1 LNLKKRYDIKILGQ
15 ELAVTSDAED
25 DEVANVV
32 RFVNDKMEEIVR
44 SRDGL
49 RTLDVAIL
57 AALNIS
63 EDYLKLKGVNQDL
76 CDQLELRSEKL
87 IQLIEKAS

>member
-1 LNLKKRYDIKILGQ
+1 MKKRYDIKILGQ
-15 ELAVTSDAED
+15 ELAVTSDTED
-25 DEVANVV
+25 DQVANVV

-87 IQLIEKAS
+87 IQLIENAS

>member
-1 LNLKKRYDIKILGQ
+1 MKKRYDIKILGQ

-32 RFVNDKMEEIVR
+32 RFVNDKVEEIVR

>member
-1 LNLKKRYDIKILGQ
+1 LKKRYDIKILGQ
-15 ELAVTSDAED
+15 ELAVTSDTED
-25 DEVANVV
+25 DQVANVV

-87 IQLIEKAS
+87 IQLIENVS

>member
-1 LNLKKRYDIKILGQ
+1 MKKRYDIKILGQ

-76 CDQLELRSEKL
+76 
-87 IQLIEKAS
+87 

>member
-1 LNLKKRYDIKILGQ
+1 MKKRYDIKILGQ
-15 ELAVTSDAED
+15 ELAVISDTED
-25 DEVANVV
+25 DQVANVV

-87 IQLIEKAS
+87 IQLIENAS

>member
-1 LNLKKRYDIKILGQ
+1 LKKCYDIKILGQ
-15 ELAVTSDAED
+15 ELAVTSDTED
-25 DEVANVV
+25 DQVANVV

-87 IQLIEKAS
+87 IQLIENVS

>member
-1 LNLKKRYDIKILGQ
+1 MKKRYDIKILGQ
-15 ELAVTSDAED
+15 ELAVISDTED
-25 DEVANVV
+25 DQVANVV

-63 EDYLKLKGVNQDL
+63 EELFKIKG
-76 CDQLELRSEKL
+76 S
-87 IQLIEKAS
+87 

>member
-1 LNLKKRYDIKILGQ
+1 LKKRYDVKILGQ
-15 ELAVTSDAED
+15 ELAVTSDTED
-25 DEVANVV
+25 DQVANVV

-87 IQLIEKAS
+87 IQLIENVS

>member
-1 LNLKKRYDIKILGQ
+1 MKKRYDIKILGQ
-15 ELAVTSDAED
+15 ELAVLSDAED
-25 DEVANVV
+25 EQVANVV
-32 RFVNDKMEEIVR
+32 RFVNERMEEIVR

-63 EDYLKLKGVNQDL
+63 EDFLKLKGVNQDL
-76 CDQLELRSEKL
+76 CDQLERTVRKIDSTD
-87 IQLIEKAS
+87 